1 MTVLPLVLPVCISIQ
16 NYPRVCWWCHLV
28 QGPLQG
34 EILTPLAYSQLAY
47 MIAFGQDRFP
57 ASGGQFGTSYVCW
70 HKLAVCAEEF
80 LEEGA
85 IGLVETFIEI

>member
-1 MTVLPLVLPVCISIQ
+1 M
-16 NYPRVCWWCHLV
+16 
-28 QGPLQG
+28 
-34 EILTPLAYSQLAY
+34 

-85 IGLVETFIEI
+85 IGLVESFIEILPLPGNLLCFK